1 MTATDATAT
10 DRAAVSI
17 PTAAEARAALND
29 VAGLR
34 DHLVAAVAPVIVGQR
49 AVIDDLLAVVLCGG
63 HCLLEGVPGLA
74 KTLLVRSLAEALD
87 LGYGRIQFTPDLM
100 PADITGTEVLDTV
113 GRDVEHAG
121 SRRQLRFLPGPLF
134 HNIVLADEINRA
146 PPKTQSALLEAMQEM
161 QVTVGGVRHPLPQP
175 FFVLATR
182 NPIEQEGTYPL
193 PEGQLDRFMV
203 MLKVGY
209 PDRDDELEI
218 VRRTTGTEEAAV
230 KRVVDSERLA
240 RAAAVVR
247 AMPVAEHVLATAID
261 LVRATRPDAP
271 GGPGWIGEWVR
282 YGAGPRASQFLVLS
296 AKAHAALAGRPCVEV
311 HDVFRAAPS
320 VLRHRLVRSF
330 TAEVDGIDAD
340 QIVARLLADVAPR
353 KG

>member
-1 MTATDATAT
+1 MTATDV
-10 DRAAVSI
+10 AASAI
-17 PTAAEARAALND
+17 LPAADARAALAD

-34 DHLVAAVAPVIVGQR
+34 DRLTAALAPVIVGQHT
-49 AVIDDLLAVVLCGG
+49 VIDDVLAVVLCGG

-74 KTLLVRSLAEALD
+74 KTLLVRSLAAALD

-100 PADITGTEVLDTV
+100 PADITGTEVLDA
-113 GRDVEHAG
+113 VEGDIDGAG

-161 QVTVGGVRHPLPQP
+161 QVTVGGVRHPLPRP

-193 PEGQLDRFMV
+193 PEGQLDRFMA
-203 MLKVGY
+203 LLTVGY

-218 VRRTTGTEEAAV
+218 VRRTTGTEVIAV
-230 KRVVDSERLA
+230 GRVVDAASLA

-261 LVRATRPDAP
+261 VVRATRPGAP
-271 GGPGWIGEWVR
+271 GAPPWMGEWVR
-282 YGAGPRASQFLVLS
+282 HGAGPRASQCLVLS

-311 HDVFRAAPS
+311 HDVLRAAPA

-330 TAEVDGIDAD
+330 TAETEGIDAD
-340 QIVARLLADVAPR
+340 QIIARLLADLGPR